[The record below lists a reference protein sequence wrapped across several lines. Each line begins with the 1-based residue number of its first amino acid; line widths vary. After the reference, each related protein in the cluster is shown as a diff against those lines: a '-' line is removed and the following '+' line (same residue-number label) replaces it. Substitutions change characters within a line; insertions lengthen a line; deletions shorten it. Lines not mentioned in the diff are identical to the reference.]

1 MHCVNQVTA
10 SHRPLTDALTDTAM
24 NRGNSAG
31 KRPARP
37 RWAQDIPEEVPSK
50 ASKASKP
57 KGAIKKKQRKSP
69 KPAEK
74 PHKIEQ
80 LLQDPEK
87 RKHLGPCC
95 VSYDGSIRGTKKWG
109 DYPPGSLYTDGTYF
123 FECMGCRKI
132 LDQPPPGACGTSLRA
147 GRCGLGSNR
156 CHGGSIQRVV
166 RTRRA
171 LEVLCSAP

>member
-1 MHCVNQVTA
+1 MWCL
-10 SHRPLTDALTDTAM
+10 S
-24 NRGNSAG
+24 
-31 KRPARP
+31 
-37 RWAQDIPEEVPSK
+37 WCVPSK

-132 LDQPPPGACGTSLRA
+132 LDQPPPGTCGTSDDFELDNADLARIDA
-147 GRCGLGSNR
+147 MEAAYKESRS
-156 CHGGSIQRVV
+156 
-166 RTRRA
+166 
-171 LEVLCSAP
+171 